1 MDLVSHHTR
10 SSDVLCKHY
19 IDGDF
24 LITCNK
30 IMIESILIIPILWV
44 TMSCLYLL
52 LIRDIHGNKGI
63 EKEPYYGRK
72 TGKIYTASM
81 SREDHIV

>member
-1 MDLVSHHTR
+1 
-10 SSDVLCKHY
+10 
-19 IDGDF
+19 
-24 LITCNK
+24 
-30 IMIESILIIPILWV
+30 MIESILIIPILWV